1 MKIGIMTLWWSND
14 NYGQILQCYALQKY
28 LRDRG
33 HDAFLIRY
41 KPENLKHLSS
51 AQKLCFA
58 IKHPFETISILCSKM
73 KPVPILSETE
83 KKNNIMRGFDS
94 FRAKYIITTDIVYES
109 YHSLCDNP
117 PEADMYIVGSDQIW
131 NINNEYADEIINT
144 WFLKFV
150 PNRSKRASY
159 AASFGRDNLSKS
171 MKKQIKLLLKNF
183 SNVTVREN
191 SGKNIVKSIGINA
204 HVVCDPTLLL
214 SKEQYYSLFS
224 RITVPNKKYI
234 FLYLLSNTC
243 TFSVHKLEKWAK
255 ENKLELIYV
264 TGNAGWKYC
273 NYDDE
278 GIKKSYLTIPEW
290 LSCLANAE
298 YVITNSFHCTLFS
311 LLFEKK
317 IAVVPLK
324 GSVKSSNNRI
334 DSLFLNLHVQKTEIK
349 NNNFEVLKNL
359 SLQKMD
365 THFIEDSKRILN
377 SFGGGL

>member
-58 IKHPFETISILCSKM
+58 IKHPFETISILSSKM

-94 FRAKYIITTDIVYES
+94 FRAKYIITTGIVYES

-131 NINNEYADEIINT
+131 NINNEYADESINT

-150 PNRSKRASY
+150 PNKSKRASY

-171 MKKQIKLLLKNF
+171 MKKLIKPLLEDF

-191 SGKNIVKSIGINA
+191 SGKNIAKSIGINA

-224 RITVPNKKYI
+224 MITVPNKKYV

-255 ENKLELIYV
+255 KNKLELIYV
-264 TGNAGWKYC
+264 SGNAGWKHC

-298 YVITNSFHCTLFS
+298 YVITNSFHCSLFS

-317 IAVVPLK
+317 IAVVPLE
-324 GSVKSSNNRI
+324 GSVKNTNNRI
-334 DSLFLNLHVQKTEIK
+334 DSLFFNLHVQKKEIK
-349 NNNFEVLKNL
+349 NNNFEILRKLNF
-359 SLQKMD
+359 QKIDMQ
-365 THFIEDSKRILN
+365 FIENSKKILN
-377 SFGGGL
+377 SFGDGL